1 MKISVITTVLNARDT
16 LPDALESL
24 WAQDYPDIEHIVID
38 GGSTDGTVELIE
50 SHRDRIDHFS
60 SEPDDG
66 LYDAFNKGIKAA
78 TGDIVGFLHAD
89 DLFAGSTVLSDLVRC
104 MSHADATLV
113 YGDLRYV
120 DRVRPER
127 VIRHWHSGVFSERQL
142 AWGWMPPH
150 PTLFVNRA
158 LFLEVGLFDTQF
170 RIAGDYDHIL
180 RLFSHKEARS
190 AYLEQVV
197 TLMRVG
203 GVSNRSLSN
212 LRRKSTEDYRII
224 KAHLGRGALTL
235 LAKNLRKIPQFV
247 APKLRKTT

>member
-1 MKISVITTVLNARDT
+1 MKISVITTVLNGRET

-24 WAQDYPDIEHIVID
+24 WSQDYPDIEHIVID
-38 GGSTDGTVELIE
+38 GGSTDGTVDFIE
-50 SHRDRIDHFS
+50 THRDRIDYMS
-60 SEPDDG
+60 SEPDEG
-66 LYDAFNKGIKAA
+66 LYDAFNKGIRAA

-89 DLFAGSTVLSDLVRC
+89 DLFAGPTVLSDLVRC
-104 MSHADATLV
+104 MSEADASLV

-120 DRVRPER
+120 DRVQPER
-127 VIRHWHSGVFSERQL
+127 VIRHWHSGHFSKRQL

-158 LFLEVGLFDTQF
+158 LFMKVGLFDTQF

-180 RLFSHKEARS
+180 RLFTHDEAKG
-190 AYLEQVV
+190 AYLNRVV

-212 LRRKSTEDYRII
+212 LRKKSSEDYRII
-224 KAHLGRGALTL
+224 QQHLGRGTLTL
-235 LAKNLRKIPQFV
+235 LAKNLRKIPQFI
-247 APKLRKTT
+247 APKLRNSS

>member
-1 MKISVITTVLNARDT
+1 MKISVITTVLNARET

-24 WAQDYPDIEHIVID
+24 WSQDYPDIEHIVID
-38 GGSTDGTVELIE
+38 GGSTDGTLALIE
-50 SHRDRIDHFS
+50 SHRHRIDYIS
-60 SEPDDG
+60 SEPDEG
-66 LYDAFNKGIKAA
+66 LYDAFNKGIRAA

-89 DLFAGSTVLSDLVRC
+89 DLFASPTVLSELVEC
-104 MSHADATLV
+104 MTQGDATLV

-120 DRVRPER
+120 DRIQPDR
-127 VIRHWHSGVFSERQL
+127 VIRHWHSGHFSKRQL

-158 LFLEVGLFDTQF
+158 LFMKVGLFDTQF

-180 RLFSHKEARS
+180 RLFTHDEAKT
-190 AYLEQVV
+190 AYLNRVV

-212 LRRKSTEDYRII
+212 LRKKSGEDYRII
-224 KAHLGRGALTL
+224 QEHLGGGTLTL
-235 LAKNLRKIPQFV
+235 LAKNLRKIPQFI
-247 APKLRKTT
+247 APRLRRST

>member
-1 MKISVITTVLNARDT
+1 VKISVITTVLNARDT
-16 LPDALESL
+16 LPDALDSL
-24 WAQDYPDIEHIVID
+24 WAQDYPDVEHIVID
-38 GGSTDGTVELIE
+38 GGSTDGTVEFIE
-50 SHRDRIDHFS
+50 SHRGRIDYFS

-66 LYDAFNKGIKAA
+66 LYDAFNKGIRAA

-89 DLFAGSTVLSDLVRC
+89 DLFAGPTVLSDLVGC
-104 MSHADATLV
+104 MSQTDATLV

-120 DRVRPER
+120 DRAQPER
-127 VIRHWHSGVFSERQL
+127 IIRHWHSGVYSKRQL
-142 AWGWMPPH
+142 VWGWMPPH

-158 LFLEVGLFDTQF
+158 LFLKVGLFDTQF

-180 RLFSHKEARS
+180 RLFSHEEARS

-212 LRRKSTEDYRII
+212 LRKKSSEDYRII

-235 LAKNLRKIPQFV
+235 LAKNLRKIPQFI
-247 APKLRKTT
+247 APKLRKSS